1 MRFATYFAVCAALCL
16 CVSAS
21 AQVAYSLENASQFAG
36 AATVYLPSAGYPSGG
51 NDPRGSVAL
60 PEYNSIPAAG
70 GIAADTGGFAIDQK
84 RSTMFSCNGYF
95 VQSEG
100 HSLYDTPAI
109 ASSAGLGVYF
119 PTNTITGMAIDAEQ
133 AVLYCCDGKYLRSF
147 DVSGNPAVFIPLQG
161 WLAPIHLSWLNTDS
175 HLTGLGFESQTGRLW
190 ACDAQGRIYRMN
202 TDGSPV
208 GPQPVTTVNG
218 AGALSG
224 CAVNTSNGPGAINS
238 PFCSFQVQGYHIMV
252 SDGTNVYDAM
262 NPLGAPLAIGS
273 ANGGGSRGLAYSS
286 DGQLIP
292 ASSACP
298 LNGGAVGNPN
308 TGSGAPS
315 GIRTT
320 EPACS
325 NNINALELNGGPA
338 NASARL
344 LFDFCPVQAGGVPL
358 PTGDTMYIWPLSPT
372 VVIAPYATDAF
383 GTAIFPIPL
392 AAAPAGVQFSY
403 QWYFNDVANP
413 TLYGCFSDAMTVT
426 VGLR

>member
-1 MRFATYFAVCAALCL
+1 MRFATYFAVIAALCM

-21 AQVAYSLENASQFAG
+21 AQVAYSLENASQYAG
-36 AATVYLPSAGYPSGG
+36 AATVYLPSAGYPTAGT
-51 NDPRGSVAL
+51 DPRGSVAL
-60 PEYNSIPAAG
+60 PEYNNIPAAG
-70 GIAADTGGFAIDQK
+70 GIGSDVGGFAIDQK

-100 HSLYDTPAI
+100 HALYDAPAI

-119 PTNTITGMAIDAEQ
+119 PTNTITGMAIDAEN

-147 DVSGNPAVFIPLQG
+147 DVSGNPAVFVPLQG
-161 WLAPIHLSWLNTDS
+161 WLAPMHLSWLNTDS

-202 TDGSPV
+202 TDGTPV

-224 CAVNTSNGPGAINS
+224 CAVNTTNGPGSINS

-252 SDGTNVYDAM
+252 SDGANVYDAM
-262 NPLGAPLAIGS
+262 NPLGVPLAIGS

-344 LFDFCPVQAGGVPL
+344 LFDFCPTQGGVPL

-372 VVIAPYATDAF
+372 VVIVPYSTDAF
-383 GTAIFPIPL
+383 GTATFPIPL

-413 TLYGCFSDAMTVT
+413 TLYGCFSDAMTIT
-426 VGLR
+426 TGLR